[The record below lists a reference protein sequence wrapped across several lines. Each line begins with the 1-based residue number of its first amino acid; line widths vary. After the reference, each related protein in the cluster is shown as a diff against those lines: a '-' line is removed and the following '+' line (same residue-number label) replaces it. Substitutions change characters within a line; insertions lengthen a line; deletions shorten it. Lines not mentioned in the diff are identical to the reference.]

1 MRSSAV
7 AEVALVRSF
16 YPNERPWRRLGW
28 ILPGVFSAWTL
39 LLWSLGFLL
48 ERQPIPPAPI
58 PIDATL
64 IELPAEPTPPVTRRP
79 ETPPRAATP
88 PAALPE
94 PAHSVEPEPLP
105 PLPAPETSAPPSVP
119 APTVQ
124 PPVES
129 NRAAARVLF
138 RPLPRIPDELRDQA
152 IEMEALARFDIKPDG
167 TATVELV
174 RPTPNPALN
183 RIILDTLR
191 TWRFFPALQAG
202 KPVASTQ
209 ELRVR
214 LEVR

>member
-1 MRSSAV
+1 V
-7 AEVALVRSF
+7 AEVTLVRGF
-16 YPNERPWRRLGW
+16 YLTDRPWRRLGW
-28 ILPGVFSAWTL
+28 ILPSVFLAWTL
-39 LLWSLGFLL
+39 VLWSLGFLL

-64 IELPAEPTPPVTRRP
+64 IELPAEPALPEATKP
-79 ETPPRAATP
+79 ETPPRPVP
-88 PAALPE
+88 PQAVRPE
-94 PAHSVEPEPLP
+94 PEKSIEPEP
-105 PLPAPETSAPPSVP
+105 VP
-119 APTVQ
+119 APSPTAEASVPPPPSPRAVQ
-124 PPVES
+124 PQRPVES
-129 NRAAARVLF
+129 NRAAARILY
-138 RPLPRIPDELRDQA
+138 RPLPKIPDELRDQA

-191 TWRFFPALQAG
+191 TWRFFPALDAG
-202 KPVASTQ
+202 RPVASTQ

>member
-1 MRSSAV
+1 V

-16 YPNERPWRRLGW
+16 YSNDRPWRRLGW
-28 ILPGVFSAWTL
+28 ILPSVFLAWTS

-64 IELPAEPTPPVTRRP
+64 IDLPAEPAPPETRRP
-79 ETPPRAATP
+79 EIPPRPVTP

-105 PLPAPETSAPPSVP
+105 PLPAPETSAPPSVAP
-119 APTVQ
+119 ATVQ
-124 PPVES
+124 PQKPVES
-129 NRAAARVLF
+129 NRAAARILF

-152 IEMEALARFDIKPDG
+152 IEMEALARFDIRPDG

-191 TWRFFPALQAG
+191 TWRFFPALEAG

>member
-1 MRSSAV
+1 V
-7 AEVALVRSF
+7 AEITLVRAF
-16 YPNERPWRRLGW
+16 YLTDRPWRRLGW
-28 ILPGVFSAWTL
+28 ILPGVFFAWSL

-64 IELPAEPTPPVTRRP
+64 IELPPPEARRP
-79 ETPPRAATP
+79 DTPPRAAP
-88 PAALPE
+88 PQPVQPE
-94 PAHSVEPEPLP
+94 PAKAVEPEPVPVPSPTPEASTPAPPTLP
-105 PLPAPETSAPPSVP
+105 PA
-119 APTVQ
+119 VQ
-124 PPVES
+124 PQRAIEPS
-129 NRAAARVLF
+129 RAAARILYK
-138 RPLPRIPDELRDQA
+138 PLPKIPDELRDQA

-191 TWRFFPALQAG
+191 TWRFFPALDAG
-202 KPVASTQ
+202 RPVASTQ

-214 LEVR
+214 LEVH

>member
-1 MRSSAV
+1 M
-7 AEVALVRSF
+7 AEVTLVRGF
-16 YPNERPWRRLGW
+16 YLSDRPWRRLGW
-28 ILPGVFSAWTL
+28 ILPGVFFAWSL

-64 IELPAEPTPPVTRRP
+64 IELPPPEARRP
-79 ETPPRAATP
+79 EIPPRPAP
-88 PAALPE
+88 PQAVRPE
-94 PAHSVEPEPLP
+94 PAQSVEPEPVP
-105 PLPAPETSAPPSVP
+105 VPSPAPEASTPPPPAPPP
-119 APTVQ
+119 AVQ
-124 PPVES
+124 PQRPLQS
-129 NRAAARVLF
+129 SRAAARILYK
-138 RPLPRIPDELRDQA
+138 PLPKIPDELRDQA

-191 TWRFFPALQAG
+191 TWRFFPALEAG
-202 KPVASTQ
+202 RPVASTQ

-214 LEVR
+214 LEVH

>member
-1 MRSSAV
+1 
-7 AEVALVRSF
+7 
-16 YPNERPWRRLGW
+16 
-28 ILPGVFSAWTL
+28 

-64 IELPAEPTPPVTRRP
+64 IELPPPEARRP
-79 ETPPRAATP
+79 ETPSHPVP
-88 PAALPE
+88 PQVVRPE
-94 PAHSVEPEPLP
+94 PAQSVEPEPVP
-105 PLPAPETSAPPSVP
+105 APSPAPEASAPPPPVSPP
-119 APTVQ
+119 AVQ
-124 PPVES
+124 PQRPLES
-129 NRAAARVLF
+129 SRAAARILYK
-138 RPLPRIPDELRDQA
+138 PLPKIPDELRDQA

-191 TWRFFPALQAG
+191 TWRFFPALDAG
-202 KPVASTQ
+202 RPVASTQ

-214 LEVR
+214 LEVH